1 MSHSLDGIILDYGC
15 VLSRPQAASAL
26 HAMVRLSGVEHS
38 AFEAAYWQHRAPY
51 DAGLPAETYWTR
63 VLTTL
68 GVLPER
74 RRDVI
79 PELIRHDVDSWND
92 AREEMWTLAEA
103 VRATGLRLALLSN
116 CTEELLARLQ
126 AERRL
131 ALRFDAVVA
140 SCDAGVVKP
149 DRRIYEI
156 CLEKLGT
163 PAAATL
169 FVDDREENL
178 RAARAVGIKTFHFTG
193 DESIE
198 PLRLAI
204 FGTV

>member
-1 MSHSLDGIILDYGC
+1 MRHALEGVILDYGC
-15 VLSRPQAASAL
+15 VLSRPQPASAL
-26 HAMVRLSGVEHS
+26 LAMVRLSGVEQPV
-38 AFEAAYWQHRAPY
+38 FEAAYWQHRALY
-51 DAGLPAETYWTR
+51 DAGLPADTYWAR

-68 GVLPER
+68 GVPPER
-74 RRDVI
+74 QHDVV
-79 PELIRHDVDSWND
+79 PELIRHDVDSWSD
-92 AREEMWTLAEA
+92 AREEMWTFAAA
-103 VRATGLRLALLSN
+103 VRATGLRLGLLSN
-116 CTEELLARLQ
+116 CTDELLERLQ

-131 ALRFDAVVA
+131 ASRFDAVVA
-140 SCDAGVVKP
+140 SCEAGVVKP

-178 RAARAVGIKTFHFTG
+178 RAARAVGIRTFHFTG

-198 PLRLAI
+198 PLRQTI